1 VTNTTRILVKEDVS
15 LELTGPDYLSTS
27 ISSDFSYNDLQIV
40 NTGNS
45 VLTLDWSNSLAP
57 DGWVVGFSNP
67 AKILN
72 PRENA
77 TVSIGL
83 VPPINEQI
91 SENSFILTVSVSG
104 ESNGRVV
111 TQSLQLDVRVDE
123 SYFGNLSSD
132 LGSTQDF
139 IGIEVGN
146 SKSQIITF
154 RNDGN
159 TVLDGDVS
167 AIVLDSDDIAASG
180 WDVEVSP
187 SKISGLAP
195 GETIELK
202 VGVEPNDKSK
212 KGSYQVV
219 INVTSNSNLVAQT
232 VLTSSIQSSKG
243 NSGLFNLVPWYISV
257 LILTT
262 LLVSGVIFARRMK
275 RSGSVGNDDSQLVS
289 ADAYV
294 NPEYISDRR
303 DEALNIGDS
312 VNEITSGEVSADEI
326 AAALAQSMELPSFA
340 KSSVPKGMPPKMNI
354 PAGMPPQMKTLPV
367 IPLPQIPPPSIQAPV
382 LTRPLPPTGLP
393 PGWSVEQWNAYG
405 HMWLEKNN

>member
-1 VTNTTRILVKEDVS
+1 
-15 LELTGPDYLSTS
+15 
-27 ISSDFSYNDLQIV
+27 
-40 NTGNS
+40 
-45 VLTLDWSNSLAP
+45 
-57 DGWVVGFSNP
+57 
-67 AKILN
+67 
-72 PRENA
+72 
-77 TVSIGL
+77 
-83 VPPINEQI
+83 
-91 SENSFILTVSVSG
+91 
-104 ESNGRVV
+104 
-111 TQSLQLDVRVDE
+111 
-123 SYFGNLSSD
+123 
-132 LGSTQDF
+132 
-139 IGIEVGN
+139 
-146 SKSQIITF
+146 
-154 RNDGN
+154 
-159 TVLDGDVS
+159 
-167 AIVLDSDDIAASG
+167 
-180 WDVEVSP
+180 
-187 SKISGLAP
+187 
-195 GETIELK
+195 LK